1 MGPFA
6 MADLAGLDV
15 GWRNRQSRLQNLTPR
30 ERECDMLDRMV
41 AAGRLGQKTQ
51 GGFYDYDSERK
62 ATPSPAAEALV
73 AAHRAASGRQAR
85 QISDQEIL
93 ERCLYSMI
101 NEAAYILEENIVE
114 RASDIDV
121 VWLKGYGFPAHRGG
135 PLCYADQIGLPAIL
149 AGLRQY
155 EAEHGSQY
163 WKPAN
168 LIVKLAQE
176 GRGFHDG
183 PA

>member
-1 MGPFA
+1 
-6 MADLAGLDV
+6 
-15 GWRNRQSRLQNLTPR
+15 
-30 ERECDMLDRMV
+30 
-41 AAGRLGQKTQ
+41 
-51 GGFYDYDSERK
+51 
-62 ATPSPAAEALV
+62 
-73 AAHRAASGRQAR
+73 
-85 QISDQEIL
+85 
-93 ERCLYSMI
+93 MI

-121 VWLKGYGFPAHRGG
+121 VWLKGYGFPAYRGG